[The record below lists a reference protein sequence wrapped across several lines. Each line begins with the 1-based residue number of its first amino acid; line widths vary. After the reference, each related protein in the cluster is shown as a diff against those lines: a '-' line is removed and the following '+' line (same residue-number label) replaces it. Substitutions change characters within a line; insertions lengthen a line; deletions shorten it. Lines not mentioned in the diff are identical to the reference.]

1 MCVFILPYWFNIFC
15 RGWQKQKQH
24 STHTNDRNTD
34 LLKIY
39 DLLFLLLSHF
49 ARLLLCIVR
58 NKRQNYIELLT
69 SLFCHIFCITFI
81 VVLSNKESETM
92 IAAPDYAYLILFFFI
107 HLISL
112 YQLEYNE
119 KKNDM
124 LPTEYSWGNFS
135 SLKIQKK
142 RESFV
147 MLQKNMCTY
156 FWNCITFNAK
166 KNAKQRVVFRSKLCM
181 ETIF

>member
-1 MCVFILPYWFNIFC
+1 MGNGQCARTLHNLLFYLRNFFESIAIVQRQNMQEKWLCEQSRLEINRLYVCIHSTVLIQYFC

-92 IAAPDYAYLILFFFI
+92 IAAPDYAYLILFFFY
-107 HLISL
+107 SL
-112 YQLEYNE
+112 DFTLSTGVQWE
-119 KKNDM
+119 KKRYATN
-124 LPTEYSWGNFS
+124 G
-135 SLKIQKK
+135 IQLG
-142 RESFV
+142 EF
-147 MLQKNMCTY
+147 
-156 FWNCITFNAK
+156 F
-166 KNAKQRVVFRSKLCM
+166 
-181 ETIF
+181 

>member
-1 MCVFILPYWFNIFC
+1 MCVFILPYWFNIFY
-15 RGWQKQKQH
+15 RGWQKRN
-24 STHTNDRNTD
+24 STPHTNDRNTD

-49 ARLLLCIVR
+49 ARLLLCIVQ

-92 IAAPDYAYLILFFFI
+92 IAAPDYVYLVCFFI

-119 KKNDM
+119 KKKRYATN
-124 LPTEYSWGNFS
+124 G
-135 SLKIQKK
+135 IQL
-142 RESFV
+142 REF
-147 MLQKNMCTY
+147 
-156 FWNCITFNAK
+156 F
-166 KNAKQRVVFRSKLCM
+166 
-181 ETIF
+181 